1 VDGYHVPER
10 FDLHRAYTWSDLL
23 TRFRSARHGQSR
35 THPGDRDTRTAS
47 APAANERG
55 AFTAMTGSA
64 PTYYTASFWLA
75 GSNER
80 VTVDHLTR
88 FDLHEA

>member
-1 VDGYHVPER
+1 MANPEPIRVTATHELHQRGTTTVVP
-10 FDLHRAYTWSDLL
+10 A
-23 TRFRSARHGQSR
+23 G
-35 THPGDRDTRTAS
+35 TAG
-47 APAANERG
+47 EI
-55 AFTAMTGSA
+55 TAMTGSA

>member
-1 VDGYHVPER
+1 MANPEPIPVTATHELHQRRPRTSEERSTTVP
-10 FDLHRAYTWSDLL
+10 AG
-23 TRFRSARHGQSR
+23 TRGEI
-35 THPGDRDTRTAS
+35 TG
-47 APAANERG
+47 
-55 AFTAMTGSA
+55 MTGSS

-75 GSNER
+75 GSTER

>member
-1 VDGYHVPER
+1 MVNPEPIRVTATHELRRRSTTVP
-10 FDLHRAYTWSDLL
+10 AGT
-23 TRFRSARHGQSR
+23 
-35 THPGDRDTRTAS
+35 PGEITS
-47 APAANERG
+47 I
-55 AFTAMTGSA
+55 TGSA